1 MNKMNE
7 ILEVLMNRDN
17 MTKKEAIELIKEARK
32 QLNIYL
38 EEGDLE
44 SAENIC
50 EEFFGLEY
58 DYIFDLI

>member
-1 MNKMNE
+1 MNE